1 MKAWLSDDD
10 EQDHAIPWDSNDIET
25 TEWDENPGMV
35 GFKTRDASKK
45 EDCRVESALI
55 ERWHDECRRQSSLR
69 KRSMSCKNREEK
81 CFIFFYKSYNF
92 ESLMN
97 LVLFLNASALL
108 FILLL
113 DSELYWWLSGR
124 ERGLNPEHMGFSKIL
139 ICYL

>member
-35 GFKTRDASKK
+35 GLKPGMAVRKKTVGWKMLWLNDGMMS
-45 EDCRVESALI
+45 EGGRVPWGKGA
-55 ERWHDECRRQSSLR
+55 CPAKTG
-69 KRSMSCKNREEK
+69 KRNV
-81 CFIFFYKSYNF
+81 FIFFYKSYNF

-113 DSELYWWLSGR
+113 DLELYWWLSGR
-124 ERGLNPEHMGFSKIL
+124 DRGLNPEHTGFSKIL